1 MDGPKAKEIVKLNSN
16 EMQLGPS
23 PKAMEAMHD
32 EIKRGH
38 LYPRPVVLAL
48 KAKVAEYVGKELEC
62 VTMYCGADAAIQ
74 TICETF
80 LNHDDELLVC
90 SPTYMLYYKLPFRFG
105 AKLAEA
111 HSSDGVSTD
120 LDEFVEKLPPHVI
133 CVIDEAYYDWITE
146 ENYESALRF
155 VNDRNNVIVLRTFSK
170 IYGMAGLRVGY
181 SVANKDIT
189 ACLGCV
195 STYYNANRIGA
206 AGAIAAL
213 DDEKFRKKAFDNNK
227 EQKEYI
233 TKELEKMGVSV
244 VPSQASFIYFNPHC
258 DADLCTKKLE
268 DYGVFIRPID
278 KTYTRVTIGLPH
290 QNRIF
295 LDALREV
302 LAEIKRG
309 IAVSECIEPVKVR
322 IFQSDVNG
330 GNLTREN
337 LLNIWKEKL
346 SAYPGL
352 DVSYYGRM
360 KMDDIDE
367 EVGDAD
373 AVIAYSRHKKCGD
386 KYEFIEQVTLDELLN
401 RSDVI
406 SIHCPLTEESRN
418 MIDADAIARMKDG
431 VILINTARGEIIDE
445 NALKDALDS
454 KKISAAGLD
463 VVCGEPLDG
472 PIPLMQ
478 CDNTR
483 ITQHIAF
490 ATPEAKIRAIEIA
503 ADNLINWYKG
513 TPTSVIM

>member
-1 MDGPKAKEIVKLNSN
+1 M
-16 EMQLGPS
+16 
-23 PKAMEAMHD
+23 
-32 EIKRGH
+32 
-38 LYPRPVVLAL
+38 
-48 KAKVAEYVGKELEC
+48 AEYVGKKAEC

-120 LDEFVEKLPPHVI
+120 LDALYNAITDKTKLVFICNPNNPTGTLVDNRKLDEFVEKLPPHVI

-195 STYYNANRIGA
+195 STYYNANRI
-206 AGAIAAL
+206 
-213 DDEKFRKKAFDNNK
+213 
-227 EQKEYI
+227 
-233 TKELEKMGVSV
+233 
-244 VPSQASFIYFNPHC
+244 
-258 DADLCTKKLE
+258 
-268 DYGVFIRPID
+268 
-278 KTYTRVTIGLPH
+278 
-290 QNRIF
+290 
-295 LDALREV
+295 
-302 LAEIKRG
+302 
-309 IAVSECIEPVKVR
+309 
-322 IFQSDVNG
+322 
-330 GNLTREN
+330 
-337 LLNIWKEKL
+337 
-346 SAYPGL
+346 
-352 DVSYYGRM
+352 
-360 KMDDIDE
+360 
-367 EVGDAD
+367 
-373 AVIAYSRHKKCGD
+373 
-386 KYEFIEQVTLDELLN
+386 
-401 RSDVI
+401 
-406 SIHCPLTEESRN
+406 
-418 MIDADAIARMKDG
+418 
-431 VILINTARGEIIDE
+431 
-445 NALKDALDS
+445 
-454 KKISAAGLD
+454 SAAGLD
-463 VVCGEPLDG
+463 VVCGELLDG

>member
-1 MDGPKAKEIVKLNSN
+1 M
-16 EMQLGPS
+16 
-23 PKAMEAMHD
+23 
-32 EIKRGH
+32 
-38 LYPRPVVLAL
+38 LAL
-48 KAKVAEYVGKELEC
+48 KAKVAEYVGKEPEC

-120 LDEFVEKLPPHVI
+120 LDALYNAITDKTKLVFICNPNNPTGTLVDNRKLDEFVEKLPPHVI

-213 DDEKFRKKAFDNNK
+213 DDEEFRKKAFDNNK

-309 IAVSECIEPVKVR
+309 
-322 IFQSDVNG
+322 D
-330 GNLTREN
+330 
-337 LLNIWKEKL
+337 
-346 SAYPGL
+346 
-352 DVSYYGRM
+352 
-360 KMDDIDE
+360 
-367 EVGDAD
+367 
-373 AVIAYSRHKKCGD
+373 
-386 KYEFIEQVTLDELLN
+386 
-401 RSDVI
+401 
-406 SIHCPLTEESRN
+406 
-418 MIDADAIARMKDG
+418 
-431 VILINTARGEIIDE
+431 
-445 NALKDALDS
+445 
-454 KKISAAGLD
+454 
-463 VVCGEPLDG
+463 CGE
-472 PIPLMQ
+472 
-478 CDNTR
+478 
-483 ITQHIAF
+483 
-490 ATPEAKIRAIEIA
+490 
-503 ADNLINWYKG
+503 
-513 TPTSVIM
+513 

>member
-1 MDGPKAKEIVKLNSN
+1 MKVRDLMNDTLKDYNPYIAGGIAHLWMGPKAKEIVKLNSN

-48 KAKVAEYVGKELEC
+48 KAKVAEYVGKEPEC

-120 LDEFVEKLPPHVI
+120 LDALYNAITDKTKLVFICNPNNPTGTLVDNSKLDEFVEKLPPHVI

-309 IAVSECIEPVKVR
+309 
-322 IFQSDVNG
+322 D
-330 GNLTREN
+330 
-337 LLNIWKEKL
+337 
-346 SAYPGL
+346 
-352 DVSYYGRM
+352 
-360 KMDDIDE
+360 
-367 EVGDAD
+367 
-373 AVIAYSRHKKCGD
+373 
-386 KYEFIEQVTLDELLN
+386 
-401 RSDVI
+401 
-406 SIHCPLTEESRN
+406 
-418 MIDADAIARMKDG
+418 
-431 VILINTARGEIIDE
+431 
-445 NALKDALDS
+445 
-454 KKISAAGLD
+454 
-463 VVCGEPLDG
+463 CGE
-472 PIPLMQ
+472 
-478 CDNTR
+478 
-483 ITQHIAF
+483 
-490 ATPEAKIRAIEIA
+490 
-503 ADNLINWYKG
+503 
-513 TPTSVIM
+513 